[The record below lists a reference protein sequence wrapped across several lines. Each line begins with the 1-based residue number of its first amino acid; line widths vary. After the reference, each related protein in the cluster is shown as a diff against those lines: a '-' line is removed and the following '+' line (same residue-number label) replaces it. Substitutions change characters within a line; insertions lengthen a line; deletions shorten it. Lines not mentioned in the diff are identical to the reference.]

1 MEISKLKNS
10 NIYLSVVVAFIIGIV
25 QLFVLD
31 YCWRFISMYSQLPT
45 WAIESG
51 IRGASFSI
59 FFFITDLLL
68 NIIICL
74 PAAYALCK
82 LRPQKLLVYLPLAV
96 IPGFLWQYRLVFTDP
111 SAFYNWT
118 VFAPGAFSAIFMLP
132 IAVLI
137 IYVAV
142 FKKRLTTQS
151 SGTSV

>member
-1 MEISKLKNS
+1 MEISKLKTN
-10 NIYLSVVVAFIIGIV
+10 NIYLPIVAAFFIGVV
-25 QLFVLD
+25 QLLILD

-51 IRGASFSI
+51 IRGASFTI
-59 FFFITDLLL
+59 FFFIFDLLL

-82 LRPQKLLVYLPLAV
+82 LRPQKLLVYLPFAV
-96 IPGFLWQYRLVFTDP
+96 IPSFLWQYRLVFTDP
-111 SAFYNWT
+111 SAFQNWT
-118 VFAPGAFSAIFMLP
+118 LFAPRAFSALFMLP

-137 IYVAV
+137 IYIAV
-142 FKKRLTTQS
+142 FKKPLTTQS